1 MKIFDPIRKVDV
13 KATPEEKVRQAL
25 IQWFLKAHKIPLE
38 CMEVEFPVSFFH
50 PTAQGRLD
58 ILVNKKGRPW
68 MVVEVKH
75 QGIDYGNKESNQII
89 RYAKQ
94 VGSPYVLWSNG
105 VDFLL
110 WKYSQGIYCLINEFP
125 KFS

>member
-1 MKIFDPIRKVDV
+1 MKIFDPIRKVDI

-50 PTAQGRLD
+50 PTALGRLD

-68 MVVEVKH
+68 MVVEVKR
-75 QGIDYGNKESNQII
+75 QGIEYGNKESNQII

-94 VGSPYVLWSNG
+94 VESPYVLWSNG
-105 VDFLL
+105 VEFLL
-110 WKYSQGIYCLINEFP
+110 WQYLQGKYCQINDFP
-125 KFS
+125 KFP

>member
-1 MKIFDPIRKVDV
+1 
-13 KATPEEKVRQAL
+13 
-25 IQWFLKAHKIPLE
+25 
-38 CMEVEFPVSFFH
+38 MEVEFPVSFFH